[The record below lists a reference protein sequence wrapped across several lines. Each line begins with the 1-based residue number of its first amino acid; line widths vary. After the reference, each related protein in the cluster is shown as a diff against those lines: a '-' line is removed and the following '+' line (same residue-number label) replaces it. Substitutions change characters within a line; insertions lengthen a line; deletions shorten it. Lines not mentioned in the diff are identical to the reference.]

1 MSKITITEDKLTSL
15 IEESV
20 YELLQEAETD
30 ERLGHWLG
38 NAFQSIKNRWNR
50 FKGDINAGIKHADY
64 RDRNMNSWD
73 KYSDEEKQAC
83 NFDKQAKRDYR
94 YGLEVGRNQ
103 NADTKWTDQFG
114 NTTTSWKDGRNPNG
128 TVNTGTEPN
137 STTTQPE
144 TTNTVNNTT
153 PTPNPNTTTQNT
165 TAQNNATTNTTSQ
178 PNSKRNQAKYN
189 NIMSQQNKIKQQM
202 QQIANYLTD
211 KKNNHNFRLVN
222 GEWVTNGTDGGVY
235 KASESGYNDIRTR
248 AIQYKQLQAR
258 LNKLKQKIY
267 TDKIIQES
275 VDKVLKQYAKKK
287 MK

>member
-73 KYSDEEKQAC
+73 KYSDEEKQAR